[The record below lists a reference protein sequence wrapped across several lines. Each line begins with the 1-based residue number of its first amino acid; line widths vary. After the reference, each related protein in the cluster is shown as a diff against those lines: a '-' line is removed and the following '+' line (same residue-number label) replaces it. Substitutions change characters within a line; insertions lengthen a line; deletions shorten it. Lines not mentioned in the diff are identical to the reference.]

1 MHELTPDAVLPLLRG
16 QLGRSYRYVESCTST
31 QRLLGGAEPEGAV
44 AVAEHQTDGRGRLGR
59 AWEDRPRRAI
69 LMSVLL
75 RPAPP
80 LPHWPEL
87 SVIAGEAVARAL
99 RAETGLDASV
109 RHPNDV
115 VVAGRKL
122 AGVLPEAANGRV
134 VLGIGVN
141 VNQTPEELPRGT
153 ATPATSVRVETG
165 RSIERAPLL
174 AAILWELERGYGA
187 WAAAYDR

>member
-1 MHELTPDAVLPLLRG
+1 
-16 QLGRSYRYVESCTST
+16 
-31 QRLLGGAEPEGAV
+31 
-44 AVAEHQTDGRGRLGR
+44 
-59 AWEDRPRRAI
+59 
-69 LMSVLL
+69 
-75 RPAPP
+75 
-80 LPHWPEL
+80 
-87 SVIAGEAVARAL
+87 L